1 MKKEGDLEKAQ
12 LLFKLIRGKKN
23 WGACYDR
30 LEHFKRFSKEAIE
43 ELVKNGWLIMIK
55 KTKFRAISA
64 NPHFKKEIIEFVE
77 KNMSYLKG
85 ALGVV

>member
-1 MKKEGDLEKAQ
+1 MEEAGDLEKAQ

-43 ELVKNGWLIMIK
+43 ELVKFGWLIMVK

-64 NPHFKKEIIEFVE
+64 NPHFKKEIIEFIE
-77 KNMSYLKG
+77 KNMPYLKG
-85 ALGVV
+85 ALT